1 MAIATEEKPLT
12 RCGYNPNES
21 LKSFEAALVESGAV
35 AIGKSMHFAADVV
48 CSGGYEAW
56 AKTVWD
62 YVISHVGIASPRVF
76 VYLLKR
82 LREIDELFKKYP
94 NEELYNNTEF
104 HTRIGEIVMVLRE
117 VPRRPKIV
125 WPKVGPETHRDGWV
139 RSVSAAP
146 ETAILQKV
154 WKREG
159 DLMVLR
165 FAGNEICAAIRDG
178 STEKV
183 LFWVK
188 WMFDEEAYMKKDNRS
203 ATLTTIHRGT
213 GGGSELGNFI
223 VELFLE
229 AYRDLARQ
237 NLLRMNEE
245 FLALGRIWK
254 GEDSRITTGARKHVL
269 GLMAQ
274 ILCEVPRWKIPAAPS
289 LIKDPIQV
297 SRAVTQSAKFFHE
310 VLANPPVPYNKALEK
325 MFKMKNAGPGG
336 GKAKP
341 KDEKQLT
348 MDDKIEAY
356 DRAVEAFMNR

>member
-1 MAIATEEKPLT
+1 MNLNIAEEKPLT
-12 RCGYNPNES
+12 RCGYNPYES

-35 AIGKSMHFAADVV
+35 AIGKCMHFSADIV

-56 AKTVWD
+56 TRAIWD
-62 YVISHVGIASPRVF
+62 YVIHHVGIGSPRIF

-82 LREIDELFKKYP
+82 FRELDEMFKKYP
-94 NEELYNNTEF
+94 NEQLYNNGEF

-139 RSVSAAP
+139 RSVSSAP
-146 ETAILQKV
+146 ETAIIQKI

-159 DLMVLR
+159 DLMVLK
-165 FAGNEICAAIRDG
+165 FAGNEICSAIRDA

-188 WMFDEEAYMKKDNRS
+188 WMFDEEAFMKKENHGAR
-203 ATLTTIHRGT
+203 LTTIQRGT

-223 VELFLE
+223 AELFLE

-237 NLLRMNEE
+237 NLLRMNDE
-245 FLALGRIWK
+245 FLALMRIWK
-254 GEDSRITTGARKHVL
+254 GEDHRITMSTRKQVL

-274 ILCEVPRWKIPAAPS
+274 ILCEVPRWKVPAAPS
-289 LIKDPIQV
+289 LIKDPVQV
-297 SRAVTQSAKFFHE
+297 SRAVTQSTKFFHE
-310 VLANPPVPYNKALEK
+310 VLANPAVGYNKQLEK
-325 MFKMKNAGPGG
+325 MFKSKSAGAP
-336 GKAKP
+336 KQKK
-341 KDEKQLT
+341 KDEKT
-348 MDDKIEAY
+348 MSMEEKMEAF
-356 DRAVEAFMNR
+356 DRAVEAFMNK